1 MGEVSHRRARGSGP
15 GSSRG
20 GQCAGKRRRG
30 ALAVGLA
37 LLALGP
43 LPAFAGPPTDQ
54 LKTAV
59 DQVIH
64 ILNDPALKGKDRA
77 EDRRRAIRE
86 VSDTIF
92 DWQETARR
100 ALGAHWRQRTDA
112 ERARFVSL
120 FRDLLERTYLGKLEL
135 YRGEKVKYAGESVD
149 DSGVA
154 EVRTVIES
162 KQDQQIPAQYVMLRR
177 GDRWLVYDVVIEHVS
192 LVGNYRS
199 QFNDI
204 IRTTSYAELVK
215 KMEAKI
221 VAMDTAG
228 Q

>member
-1 MGEVSHRRARGSGP
+1 V
-15 GSSRG
+15 
-20 GQCAGKRRRG
+20 RRRRL
-30 ALAVGLA
+30 ALAVGIA
-37 LLALGP
+37 LVALGRP
-43 LPAFAGPPTDQ
+43 LPASAGPPTDQ

-59 DQVIH
+59 DRVIQ
-64 ILNDPALKGKDRA
+64 ILNDPALKGKDKA
-77 EDRRRAIRE
+77 DERRRAIRE
-86 VSDTIF
+86 VSDSIF

-100 ALGAHWRQRTDA
+100 ALGVHWRQRTDA
-112 ERARFVSL
+112 ERVRFVNL

-135 YRGEKVKYAGESVD
+135 YHGEKVKYGGESVD
-149 DSGVA
+149 DGGVA

-177 GDRWLVYDVVIEHVS
+177 GDRWLVYDVIIEHVS

-204 IRTTSYAELVK
+204 IRTTSYPELVK
-215 KMEAKI
+215 KIEAKI
-221 VAMDTAG
+221 AAIDTAG